1 MHRQSLL
8 QVAEAHVFD
17 DLSTAD
23 EYVMLARAQYDA
35 LAVKPASTAVSLLY
49 VKGMLTIHAHKHRH
63 IHHRSRFPMDP
74 N

>member
-8 QVAEAHVFD
+8 QVAEAHVFE
-17 DLSTAD
+17 DLATAD

-49 VKGMLTIHAHKHRH
+49 VKGMLIVHAHKHRAH
-63 IHHRSRFPMDP
+63 AH
-74 N
+74 